1 MSDDPAPVGRLG
13 TLLLARSR
21 ALLRTRIG
29 ALMVTFVAILYGF
42 VSLLIGQMLVVGPNA
57 YRTVQVTVWTGA
69 GDPAWWNF
77 PALVVTAPGA
87 VLVLPFLAT
96 VTMVVVSLGVG
107 LGMSV
112 GLVLAYRLIRR
123 QRSGAAGPA
132 SLGTVSGLTPAMIA
146 LVTLG
151 ACCSTTVA
159 ATAGIGVVAQASGTS
174 IANVLSNTWY
184 LNLFQVGVLW
194 VALVAQEQLLSVYG
208 RLLGGDVPSAGT
220 SPRATLDGRF
230 VAGALLRAGL
240 VGAGVT
246 WALAMFAEWT
256 APSAPGPT
264 ATLAYQWV
272 IQHELL
278 ALFAVAAG
286 LFVLGTYRWLRDPTH
301 RSAALALRGAL
312 FVGGGSL
319 LTWTPPVLA
328 SAGAYGLVNEIFGA
342 VGLPA
347 SWGAVAPPSTGPLLL
362 ALRWGLQF
370 GLLGAFAVAAALAP
384 ESAFLPLQWTTEPRP
399 TPPLPGT
406 TSGIRRG
413 TPVEP
418 PAPVVREAVPHAV
431 LAKAENGGPV
441 QG

>member
-1 MSDDPAPVGRLG
+1 MSDDAAPVGMLG

-21 ALLRTRIG
+21 ALLRTRVG

-174 IANVLSNTWY
+174 VANVLSNTWY

-208 RLLGGDVPSAGT
+208 RLLGGDVPAAVT
-220 SPRATLDGRF
+220 PARAPLDGRF

-246 WALAMFAEWT
+246 WALAMVAEGT
-256 APSAPGPT
+256 APIAPSPT
-264 ATLAYQWV
+264 ATLAYQWIV
-272 IQHELL
+272 QHELL
-278 ALFAVAAG
+278 ALFAVASG
-286 LFVLGTYRWLRDPTH
+286 LFVLGTYRWVRDPAH
-301 RSAALALRGAL
+301 RPGALALRGAL
-312 FVGGGSL
+312 LVGGLSL
-319 LTWTPPVLA
+319 LTWTPPALA

-342 VGLPA
+342 AGLPA
-347 SWGAVAPPSTGPLLL
+347 SWGAVAPPSTGPLSL

-370 GLLGAFAVAAALAP
+370 GLVGTFALVAALSP
-384 ESAFLPLQWTTEPRP
+384 EIAFLPLQWTTEPRP
-399 TPPLPGT
+399 VPPLPGRA
-406 TSGIRRG
+406 SGTHRG
-413 TPVEP
+413 TSVE
-418 PAPVVREAVPHAV
+418 APVPVARDAVPHPV
-431 LAKAENGGPV
+431 LANAESGGPS